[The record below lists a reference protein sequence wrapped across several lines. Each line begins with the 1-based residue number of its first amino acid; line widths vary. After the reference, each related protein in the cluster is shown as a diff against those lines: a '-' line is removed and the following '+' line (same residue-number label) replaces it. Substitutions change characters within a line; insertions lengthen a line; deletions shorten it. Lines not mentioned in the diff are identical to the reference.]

1 MAPHL
6 ENQKLLQAEQ
16 KITYSMI
23 IYISGF
29 VITWT
34 PYTFISLYTSFI
46 KQNESFPTVSLISAL
61 IAKTSLVWSTL
72 LYMFTNTNIRSKL
85 KLNKLISASSE

>member
-6 ENQKLLQAEQ
+6 ENKKLLQAEQ
-16 KITYSMI
+16 KITYSML

-34 PYTFISLYTSFI
+34 PYTFISFYTSVI
-46 KQNESFPTVSLISAL
+46 KQIESFPTLSVVFAL
-61 IAKTSLVWSTL
+61 IAKSSLVWSTL
-72 LYMFTNTNIRSKL
+72 FYMFTNSNIRSKIML
-85 KLNKLISASSE
+85 